1 MTHFW
6 ETLNITKHFR
16 SPTDASFQNLSHA
29 YLGSCILD
37 SLSLVLTTASSDVRS
52 AHIVNL
58 LHNVYFDAFSNAV
71 SHVNAEVGVF
81 SKDQFIRELKRL
93 AVYSAVS
100 VLSEKLNFCQKVT
113 EDDVISLFK
122 DVMKLCETLIWINKN
137 KLLLCLPNAIKIQCD
152 QISERARH
160 IPDESP
166 IGFKVIFI

>member
-1 MTHFW
+1 M
-6 ETLNITKHFR
+6 
-16 SPTDASFQNLSHA
+16 
-29 YLGSCILD
+29 
-37 SLSLVLTTASSDVRS
+37 LTTASSDVRS

-122 DVMKLCETLIWINKN
+122 DVMKLCETLI
-137 KLLLCLPNAIKIQCD
+137 
-152 QISERARH
+152 
-160 IPDESP
+160 
-166 IGFKVIFI
+166 